1 MKFVYITLGFFF
13 LVLGIVGIVIPV
25 LPTTPFLLLAS
36 YFFAKGSDR
45 MNTWFMSTKVY
56 KNYIE
61 DFILTRSM
69 TLKRKLSI
77 LLPVSTLLILTF
89 LLINNIYVRGFIV
102 VVIFFKYYYFF
113 KYIETTDLKSKEYVS
128 MKSLYDQE

>member
-89 LLINNIYVRGFIV
+89 LLINNVYVRGFIV

-113 KYIETTDLKSKEYVS
+113 KYIETTDLKSKEYVP
-128 MKSLYDQE
+128 MKSMSE

>member
-1 MKFVYITLGFFF
+1 MKFVYITLGFLF
-13 LVLGIVGIVIPV
+13 LILGIVGIVIPV